1 MEDVLHNVEGDDDIK
16 ALIGESLAVEILVDP
31 LAYCGAERFVRVVI
45 GTEIVR
51 AFEPELERDAAPDRR
66 TLMDT
71 KAAPSWPRLGEDV
84 GESALT
90 RDGTAGAVA
99 ADVVVAE
106 PRIAGLEGRRLFAD
120 RAPAFIELK
129 KCHYC
134 RGWKSP
140 SFGAVP
146 KLRRHGFAPSALCE
160 VRRQFWSGRAFS
172 KYRISTSAD
181 GILPVGSGSR
191 Q

>member
-1 MEDVLHNVEGDDDIK
+1 MNVKAAWFEGAIYLGIGTVWMEDVLHNVEGDDDIK
-16 ALIGESLAVEILVDP
+16 ALIGERLAFEILADP

-51 AFEPELERDAAPDRR
+51 AFEPELGRDAAPDRR

-106 PRIAGLEGRRLFAD
+106 PRIRPERF
-120 RAPAFIELK
+120 
-129 KCHYC
+129 
-134 RGWKSP
+134 
-140 SFGAVP
+140 
-146 KLRRHGFAPSALCE
+146 
-160 VRRQFWSGRAFS
+160 VRS
-172 KYRISTSAD
+172 
-181 GILPVGSGSR
+181 
-191 Q
+191 